1 MLTSVDVQF
10 ISIVSGS
17 LKDRGLFKSAETTQ
31 PSPQVFSVNGSL
43 TCNFAALLT
52 SSVPE
57 YGKILPNLVD
67 SSWCVLF

>member
-1 MLTSVDVQF
+1 MLTSVDVKF

-17 LKDRGLFKSAETTQ
+17 LKDRGLFKSAKTTQ
-31 PSPQVFSVNGSL
+31 PSPQVFSVNASL

-52 SSVPE
+52 SSVQ

-67 SSWCVLF
+67 SSWL